1 VIRGDCER
9 VRRTSDGRLSLRQ
22 VAATVGAFLFG
33 VTAVCGIA
41 CAAQP
46 PAASPKNPPI
56 QIGREP
62 EARAL
67 LGRGTEL
74 GKQGNLE
81 EAARLFRRAAELD
94 PALVDARFNL
104 AVVLARLGRM
114 DAAIES
120 MRDVLR
126 LQPKDFDAH
135 TLLAT
140 WLSEQGRHSEALLHL
155 ERAAALEVNSRDAW
169 LNLARG
175 YEAAGRPQA
184 AVGAYRRVLGLSD
197 RDEIALLEALLR
209 VATAAPDGPAAVDAA
224 RRLRALR
231 PGHEGFLIVADAL
244 MLSGEVEAAVREYR
258 MAAGLAPTSARARA
272 GLTTALAALNQIE
285 AAANQLLQTIKLEPD
300 NPAHYQELSVLY
312 ERAGRLD
319 LAIVALRDG
328 ATAATTAPK
337 ATQVEIADRLAALYD
352 RAGMR
357 QDALQERARA
367 QALRSM

>member
-1 VIRGDCER
+1 MIRGDGER
-9 VRRTSDGRLSLRQ
+9 VRRTSSGRLCLRRA
-22 VAATVGAFLFG
+22 AATVGAVLFG

-41 CAAQP
+41 WAAQP

-56 QIGREP
+56 QISREP

-67 LGRGTEL
+67 LRQGTDL
-74 GKQGNLE
+74 GKQGDLE
-81 EAARLFRRAAELD
+81 EAARLLRRAAELD
-94 PALVDARFNL
+94 PALVGAHFNL
-104 AVVLARLGRM
+104 AVVLARLGRK

-120 MRDVLR
+120 MHEVLR

-135 TLLAT
+135 ALLAT
-140 WLSEQGRHSEALLHL
+140 WLSEQGRHSEAVLHL

-169 LNLARG
+169 LNLAKG

-197 RDEIALLEALLR
+197 RDEAAVLEALLR

-244 MLSGEVEAAVREYR
+244 MLNGEVEAAAREYR
-258 MAAGLAPTSARARA
+258 MAVGLAPTSARAQA
-272 GLTTALAALNQIE
+272 GLATALAALNQLE
-285 AAANQLLQTIKLEPD
+285 AAANQLLQTITLEPS
-300 NPAHYQELSVLY
+300 NPAHYQELSALY

-357 QDALQERARA
+357 QDAAQERARA

>member
-1 VIRGDCER
+1 VTRSDGKR
-9 VRRTSDGRLSLRQ
+9 APRTSGGRLCLRR
-22 VAATVGAFLFG
+22 VAATVGAVLFG
-33 VTAVCGIA
+33 VTAVCGTA
-41 CAAQP
+41 WAAQP
-46 PAASPKNPPI
+46 PGISPKNPAI
-56 QIGREP
+56 QIRGEP

-67 LGRGTEL
+67 LRRGTDL
-74 GKQGNLE
+74 AKQGNLE
-81 EAARLFRRAAELD
+81 EAARLLRRAAELD
-94 PALVDARFNL
+94 PALVAAHFNL
-104 AVVLARLGRM
+104 AVVLARLGRT

-120 MRDVLR
+120 MHEVLR

-135 TLLAT
+135 ALLAT
-140 WLSEQGRHSEALLHL
+140 WLSDHGRHSEAVLHL

-169 LNLARG
+169 LDLAKG

-184 AVGAYRRVLGLSD
+184 AVGAYRRGLGLSD
-197 RDEIALLEALLR
+197 RDEVAVLEALLR

-224 RRLRALR
+224 RRLRPLR

-244 MLSGEVEAAVREYR
+244 MLNGEVEAAAREYR
-258 MAAGLAPTSARARA
+258 MAVGLAPTSARAQA
-272 GLTTALAALNQIE
+272 GLATALAALNQIE
-285 AAANQLLQTIKLEPD
+285 ATANQLLQTIKLEPN

-337 ATQVEIADRLAALYD
+337 ATQAEMADRLAALYD

-357 QDALQERARA
+357 QDAAQERARA